1 MKIIFLI
8 VWPFESSSSGDLE
21 LNLIKSR
28 LMKIIMH
35 FSYLQVANYSHSTR
49 LLAATTLRNVLGTR
63 NLSELLTEREAI
75 SHTMQTSLDVATV
88 PWGVQVE
95 RVEMFV
101 SRIWNAYSLIVPDKN
116 ECGNLSKLV

>member
-1 MKIIFLI
+1 MKFIFLI

-116 ECGNLSKLV
+116 EYGNLSKLD

>member
-116 ECGNLSKLV
+116 EYGNLSK